1 MMSSVIF
8 KLMSGFHLNLGNV
21 AINKIFEGEPDHL
34 IPSVLDEFLD
44 NDMFTVA
51 GRMIGHS
58 FLYRGPSFPGLSPA
72 IIHILFGGSL
82 ETTPVTIQDCPDL
95 DIRDIVKMLYGDAEL
110 KECDSIHQLCLS
122 WDLPAPNATNR
133 KWLSQKL
140 LLHAVVEQTRRQI
153 NQFQKGLKETG
164 IWELLIHRRDVI
176 PILFPRESEAQ
187 ITPQMILDRII
198 WPSSIT
204 VFFENYEDEDGDED
218 EDSYDAIDV
227 CRVCGY
233 LKTFIENVS
242 PAELKRL
249 IKFWT
254 GWEVPA
260 TEMRV
265 KIHEATFPTALT
277 CFETLRLP
285 RHYTEY
291 KQFHQDLRVCTSIGC
306 SSFGCV

>member
-1 MMSSVIF
+1 M
-8 KLMSGFHLNLGNV
+8 
-21 AINKIFEGEPDHL
+21 
-34 IPSVLDEFLD
+34 
-44 NDMFTVA
+44 
-51 GRMIGHS
+51 
-58 FLYRGPSFPGLSPA
+58 
-72 IIHILFGGSL
+72 
-82 ETTPVTIQDCPDL
+82 
-95 DIRDIVKMLYGDAEL
+95 
-110 KECDSIHQLCLS
+110 LCLS

-140 LLHAVVEQTRRQI
+140 LLHAVVEQTRHQI

-233 LKTFIENVS
+233 LKTFIENDYKCNSSTPLWTACSLNTLPGYINATPNKESNNTYLLQDAIGRRKQVWLLS
-242 PAELKRL
+242 EDSLLRRRGTVRWAELPQVLLPVQPGPHRPTCKPNPSKL
-249 IKFWT
+249 AQKFGGADKCPRCGKSVYAAEKVIGAGSSWHKT
-254 GWEVPA
+254 GCFSCA
-260 TEMRV
+260 TCGKSLESTTVADRDGEIYC
-265 KIHEATFPTALT
+265 K
-277 CFETLRLP
+277 
-285 RHYTEY
+285 
-291 KQFHQDLRVCTSIGC
+291 GC
-306 SSFGCV
+306 YSKSFGPKGFGYGAGAGALAHTQ